1 MGINQVSGQSMAY
14 VAPDLPQKAPS
25 ASVSDAR
32 PVPAPVSQPETQ
44 PTQGQATA
52 GTQIS
57 HRQIEEALQRVRESL
72 KPVASNNLEF
82 SIDDT
87 TGQTVVKVVD
97 SSTKEL
103 IRQIPSEEMLAIAQ
117 ALDGEIKGL
126 LVRNKA

>member
-1 MGINQVSGQSMAY
+1 MGVNQVSGQTAAY
-14 VAPDLPQKAPS
+14 GSPQESQRTPKANLPDQ
-25 ASVSDAR
+25 R
-32 PVPAPVSQPETQ
+32 PAPAPAATSDTQ
-44 PTQGQATA
+44 PPQGQAA

-57 HRQIEEALQRVRESL
+57 HRQIEETLQRVKESL

-82 SIDDT
+82 SIDDS

-103 IRQIPSEEMLAIAQ
+103 IRQIPSEEMLAIAK

>member
-1 MGINQVSGQSMAY
+1 MGVNQVSGQAAAY
-14 VAPDLPQKAPS
+14 GSPQGSSRTPKANVPDTGPAATPAVASEPQ
-25 ASVSDAR
+25 
-32 PVPAPVSQPETQ
+32 PV
-44 PTQGQATA
+44 QGQTA
-52 GTQIS
+52 AAQIS
-57 HRQIEEALQRVRESL
+57 HRQIEETLQRVKESL
-72 KPVASNNLEF
+72 KPIASNNLEF

-87 TGQTVVKVVD
+87 TGQTVVKVID

>member
-1 MGINQVSGQSMAY
+1 MGVNQVSGQAAAY
-14 VAPDLPQKAPS
+14 GSPQGSQRTPKANLPDQAP
-25 ASVSDAR
+25 AST
-32 PVPAPVSQPETQ
+32 PAAASEHQPA
-44 PTQGQATA
+44 QGQTTA
-52 GTQIS
+52 AQIS
-57 HRQIEEALQRVRESL
+57 HRQIEETLQRVKESL

>member
-1 MGINQVSGQSMAY
+1 MEINQVSSQATAFA
-14 VAPDLPQKAPS
+14 APDVPQRPQS
-25 ASVSDAR
+25 ANVPDSS
-32 PVPAPVSQPETQ
+32 PAPAPAPAVNKPA
-44 PTQGQATA
+44 QGQTA

-57 HRQIEEALQRVRESL
+57 QSELQESVKRVTESL
-72 KPVASNNLEF
+72 KSVTSNNLEF

-126 LVRNKA
+126 LVSNKA

>member
-1 MGINQVSGQSMAY
+1 MGINQVSGQAATY
-14 VAPDLPQKAPS
+14 VAPE
-25 ASVSDAR
+25 ASQRTPRADVPTDQR
-32 PVPAPVSQPETQ
+32 PVPTPVAQSDPQPV
-44 PTQGQATA
+44 QGQTA
-52 GTQIS
+52 ATQIS
-57 HRQIEEALQRVRESL
+57 HRQVEESLQRIKESL
-72 KPVASNNLEF
+72 KTVASNNLEF

>member
-1 MGINQVSGQSMAY
+1 V
-14 VAPDLPQKAPS
+14 
-25 ASVSDAR
+25 
-32 PVPAPVSQPETQ
+32 
-44 PTQGQATA
+44 QGQTA
-52 GTQIS
+52 AAQIS
-57 HRQIEEALQRVRESL
+57 HRQIEETLQRVKESL

-82 SIDDT
+82 SIDDS

-103 IRQIPSEEMLAIAQ
+103 IRQIPSEEMLAIAK